1 MLVISSITW
10 AVRINIWL
18 VIIQAIVVSYSL
30 VQTLDH
36 GPVIIQLWVI
46 VWLLL
51 LVATILP
58 LLLTIVLWWHVSL
71 AIAGM
76 GVVSTEGGLIYVLL
90 TLVDALEVIVIV
102 DR

>member
-71 AIAGM
+71 AIARL
-76 GVVSTEGGLIYVLL
+76 GVVSTEGWLIYVLL